1 MRELSLH
8 ILDIV
13 QNSIAA
19 EAKNIYIE
27 IYEESSSN
35 IFRITI
41 TDDGK
46 GMDEETLNRVN
57 NSFISSRTTRKIGMG
72 IAIFRAAAEIAGG
85 SLVVRSSPGKGT
97 TVTAAFERNNV
108 DRMPLGDIAET
119 IIVLIM
125 RAKDI
130 EYTYHHIYN
139 GRDFIFSTN
148 NIKEII
154 EDLPIDN
161 YEILQYIKKY
171 INENLME
178 LGVD

>member
-13 QNSIAA
+13 QNSIVA

-27 IYEESSSN
+27 IYEDLHLN

-41 TDDGK
+41 SDDGK
-46 GMDEETLNRVN
+46 GMDEETLNNVN
-57 NSFISSRTTRKIGMG
+57 DSFVSSRTTRKVGMG
-72 IAIFRAAAEIAGG
+72 IAIFRAAAEISGG
-85 SLVVRSSPGKGT
+85 SLIVTSSLGKGT
-97 TVTAAFERNNV
+97 NITATFEHDNI

-119 IIVLIM
+119 IIVLLM

-139 GRDFIFSTN
+139 DKDFIFSTN
-148 NIKEII
+148 EIKEII

-161 YEILQYIKKY
+161 YEILQYIKNY
-171 INENLME
+171 INDNLQE
-178 LGVD
+178 LGVI